1 MLDVIGDYKF
11 IPEHY
16 KVGSISQRKLLLQG
30 LMDSDGTTCKGRTR
44 YCSVSRKLAE
54 DVVELVQSLGG
65 LASIYVVAGGE
76 KFRPDLNRMMQYQ
89 ESYHVNIQIDFCPF
103 LRPYNIARWKSSN
116 KLVRN
121 IVSIKY
127 SQDADATCISV
138 DSTDN
143 LFVVDGHVLTHN
155 TITTIYAALTMEDR
169 HKILIVTLKTLKYNF
184 AKEISYLDK
193 RFVIVDKKWQED
205 KFTIIHYEALKKF
218 KKEIYEAG
226 FTILILDEAHKV
238 RNPKAGRSVI
248 VTEYIKCKTPLKIW
262 LLTGTPIDN
271 RPIDYFHLLKL
282 IKHPLSKNWKN
293 YVERYCDGRID
304 GWGRWQTDGH
314 SNLEELHA
322 LTQDIFLRRLKTNAG
337 IEMPQKMR
345 RALFLE
351 LKNVDGYKQSIELG
365 RQKRFEKLVDEVG
378 FDGDVSDVNLEEMT
392 MLMLHRQFCAIEK
405 VNDGSLNEVIDSM
418 LDENPDNKIIVFT
431 NFRAVVDSVYDH
443 IGADKCIFID
453 GRILDPQKRI
463 LLVDQFNENPDIKV
477 LVCNLK
483 VGGTGLNIQSANKVI
498 VNDMDWVPSNMIQA
512 EDRAY
517 RIGQKRDVEVVYL
530 VYDKTVEVALYNTI
544 EEKMRVISTII
555 EGKEAEYFEGSVAA
569 PDTSAEDKKAI
580 IKAILAQMGM

>member
-1 MLDVIGDYKF
+1 MIKLPEVNRRNWKKVLRELDISEYPSLPPALTVLRDKLRKKEPMGFAEESMGYARLFKYFEDFQKQINTIYIKTIDYSKFSARPPMPHQIPGVEFLLKNNRCILGDDM
-11 IPEHY
+11 
-16 KVGSISQRKLLLQG
+16 G
-30 LMDSDGTTCKGRTR
+30 LGK
-44 YCSVSRKLAE
+44 
-54 DVVELVQSLGG
+54 
-65 LASIYVVAGGE
+65 
-76 KFRPDLNRMMQYQ
+76 
-89 ESYHVNIQIDFCPF
+89 
-103 LRPYNIARWKSSN
+103 
-116 KLVRN
+116 
-121 IVSIKY
+121 
-127 SQDADATCISV
+127 
-138 DSTDN
+138 
-143 LFVVDGHVLTHN
+143 
-155 TITTIYAALTMEDR
+155 TITTVYAALSMEDR

-193 RFVIVDKKWQED
+193 RFCIVDKKWQED

-218 KKEIYEAG
+218 QKEIHAAG
-226 FTILILDEAHKV
+226 FTILILDEAHKI
-238 RNPKAGRSVI
+238 RNPKAGRSII
-248 VTEYIKCKTPLKIW
+248 VTDYIKCKTPLKIW

-282 IKHPLSKNWKN
+282 IKHPLAKNWKN
-293 YVERYCDGRID
+293 YVERYCDGRVD

-314 SNLEELHA
+314 SNLVELHK

-351 LKNVDGYKQSIELG
+351 MKNWNGYKQSIEIG
-365 RQKRFEKLVDEVG
+365 RQKRFDKLVDEVG
-378 FDGDVSDVNLEEMT
+378 FEGDVEDVNLEEMT

-443 IGADKCIFID
+443 IGSEKCIFID

-555 EGKEAEYFEGSVAA
+555 EGKETEYFEGSVAA
-569 PDTSAEDKKAI
+569 PDTTAEDKKAI